1 MVINKLLTKVNY
13 RNTNNLNRIKYIVIH
28 YVGATGGAEDNCHYF
43 HSVNRGAS
51 AHYFVGH
58 EGEIW
63 QCVEDADVA
72 WHCGDDKYWHATCRN
87 DNSIGIEMCC
97 KKNASGVWYFE
108 DVTVASTIELTKEL
122 MKKYNIP
129 VENVI
134 RHYDVTGKVCPA
146 PYVNNNTKHT
156 WDAFKKS
163 ISGTSTTIVK
173 PAETVAKKSIDE
185 IAKEVINGK
194 WGNGSVRETKLAAAG
209 YNYDEV
215 QDAVNAILLGKKPT
229 TSTST
234 KPATSTTTS
243 AKPTTSTT
251 TKKTVEQVAN
261 EVIQGKWGN
270 GDAREA
276 KLVAAGYNYN
286 EVQDAVNAILL
297 GKKPATSNKKTI
309 EQIAKEVIN
318 GKWGNGSVRREKLES
333 AGYNY
338 SEVQDKVNELLR

>member
-1 MVINKLLTKVNY
+1 MVINKLLTKINY
-13 RNTNNLNRIKYIVIH
+13 RNTNDLNRIKYIVIH

-63 QCVEDADVA
+63 QCVDDADVA
-72 WHCGDDKYWHATCRN
+72 WHCGDDKYWHDTCRN

-97 KKNASGVWYFE
+97 RKNASGVWYFE

-122 MKKYNIP
+122 MKKYKIP
-129 VENVI
+129 AENVI

-146 PYVNNNTKHT
+146 PYVKNNTKHT

-163 ISGTSTTIVK
+163 ISNIATVQPQKPVTIAGYYRVRK
-173 PAETVAKKSIDE
+173 SWNDAPSQIGAFKDLNNAKNACDKAGKAYYVFDDNGNVVYPVDTKKSVIE
-185 IAKEVINGK
+185 IAKEVIDGK
-194 WGNGSVRETKLAAAG
+194 WGNGAVRETKLVAAG

-215 QDAVNAILLGKKPT
+215 QDAVNDILLGKKPT
-229 TSTST
+229 
-234 KPATSTTTS
+234 S
-243 AKPTTSTT
+243 APS
-251 TKKTVEQVAN
+251 KKTVDQIAR

-270 GDAREA
+270 GSA
-276 KLVAAGYNYN
+276 
-286 EVQDAVNAILL
+286 
-297 GKKPATSNKKTI
+297 
-309 EQIAKEVIN
+309 
-318 GKWGNGSVRREKLES
+318 RREKLEA

-338 SEVQDKVNELLR
+338 SEVQDKVNELLS